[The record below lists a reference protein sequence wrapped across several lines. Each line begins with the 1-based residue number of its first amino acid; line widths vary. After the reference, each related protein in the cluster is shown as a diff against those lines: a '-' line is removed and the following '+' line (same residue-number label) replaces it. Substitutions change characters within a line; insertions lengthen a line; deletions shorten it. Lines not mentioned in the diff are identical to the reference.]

1 MPPPHRPAGDGY
13 VGDGTSS
20 SWVRVFSG
28 PQLATD
34 TTSAQLQLCRNVSS
48 PSWRQPSGDRIRIS
62 SCVLCDIAMPM
73 AANLV
78 RLLHVLRLLIALQLA
93 LAAVACSAA
102 PRPAVDPTKRLPV
115 WALATAD
122 GKTEIT
128 LRASD
133 LLRPDMLKGQY
144 FEVNGAV
151 HNDGLVNCY
160 TITSQFGRFTAR
172 GDDQLR
178 YLENELEVLGAF
190 KEYDVTPPI
199 VFGLGLINGAENYVE
214 GSAQLIVY
222 PVRALANVPLGIW
235 NYGSQVAEM
244 TRSRRTFY
252 EDSYAEELI
261 GFSQAKR
268 ELAGRTAV
276 DPYTTNEVMQERL
289 NALSWPSW
297 GGGILATIG
306 TAPVAGVA
314 GYALTGAS
322 LPESMHL
329 VNLDK
334 APEDLRIENRRRL
347 KAMGVDEPLR
357 EAFLNHPWYSPRHQT
372 IIVDSLFRLEDA
384 RGRPV
389 FIENSLAAGSEADAF
404 TQQRIAELVRAF
416 HEYASPVVEIEA
428 PSGLILVHGSN
439 GSVAVPL
446 LADLA
451 IRTVGTRAL
460 IETLNQ
466 SVAEQ
471 KPPPTRKVLWISGQ
485 MSPEMAE
492 AVKADG
498 WEVEERIFERHLLAY
513 EYQQQMATKEALMG
527 ERIFPRIG
535 D

>member
-1 MPPPHRPAGDGY
+1 MMLLGLRRQARVPGRGRSHRVVLVEREADAGQILRFEQICYADGMKL
-13 VGDGTSS
+13 S
-20 SWVRVFSG
+20 R
-28 PQLATD
+28 P
-34 TTSAQLQLCRNVSS
+34 
-48 PSWRQPSGDRIRIS
+48 
-62 SCVLCDIAMPM
+62 
-73 AANLV
+73 
-78 RLLHVLRLLIALQLA
+78 LHVLRLLIAAPLA
-93 LAAVACSAA
+93 LAEMACTAA
-102 PRPAVDPTKRLPV
+102 PRPPVDPTQRLPI
-115 WALATAD
+115 LEIATAD
-122 GKTEIT
+122 GTTETT
-128 LRASD
+128 LLAAD
-133 LLRPDMLKGQY
+133 LLRPEMLKGQY
-144 FEVNGAV
+144 FEVDDTV
-151 HNDGLVNCY
+151 HNDGLVNTY
-160 TITSQFGRFTAR
+160 TVTSSFGRFAAR

-190 KEYDVTPPI
+190 EEYHVTPPV
-199 VFGLGLINGAENYVE
+199 VFGLGVINGGENYVE
-214 GSAQLIVY
+214 GAAQLIVY
-222 PVRALANVPLGIW
+222 PVRALANVPLGFW
-235 NYGSQVAEM
+235 NYGSQIAEM

-268 ELAGRTAV
+268 ELAGRTTV
-276 DPYTTNEVMQERL
+276 DPYTTNPVMQERL

-314 GYALTGAS
+314 GYALTGVS

-428 PSGLILVHGSN
+428 PSGVILVHGSD

-451 IRTVGTRAL
+451 IWTNGTRTL

-466 SVAEQ
+466 ALAEQ
-471 KPPPTRKVLWISGQ
+471 TPGSTRKVLWISGK

-492 AVKADG
+492 DVKADA
-498 WEVEERIFERHLLAY
+498 WQVEERIFERHLLAY
-513 EYQQQMATKEALMG
+513 EYQQQMAIKEALMG